1 MEGRPV
7 KVTSTPQAIR
17 LGIGYVPRNRKENG
31 IIKDMDI
38 VENGS
43 MVTLP
48 GWPAGASSTSAAGTR
63 SLTVRWASCTS
74 RWAKRPTSSPACP
87 AATNRR
93 WCWPNGCP
101 PTPKVLIL
109 DNPTQGVDVGAKEE
123 IYDIILRLAREG
135 VAVVVLSS
143 EAQEIIRVCDRALVL
158 YHGALQGEVSGAD
171 MNEQT
176 IMHLA
181 TGGAAPSAQA
191 IHTEE

>member
-1 MEGRPV
+1 MAV
-7 KVTSTPQAIR
+7 SC
-17 LGIGYVPRNRKENG
+17 
-31 IIKDMDI
+31 
-38 VENGS
+38 VELLS
-43 MVTLP
+43 
-48 GWPAGASSTSAAGTR
+48 
-63 SLTVRWASCTS
+63 
-74 RWAKRPTSSPACP
+74 
-87 AATNRR
+87 
-93 WCWPNGCP
+93 
-101 PTPKVLIL
+101 
-109 DNPTQGVDVGAKEE
+109 GAKNIVFLGEAGSGKTE
-123 IYDIILRLAREG
+123 TAINLALRLAREG